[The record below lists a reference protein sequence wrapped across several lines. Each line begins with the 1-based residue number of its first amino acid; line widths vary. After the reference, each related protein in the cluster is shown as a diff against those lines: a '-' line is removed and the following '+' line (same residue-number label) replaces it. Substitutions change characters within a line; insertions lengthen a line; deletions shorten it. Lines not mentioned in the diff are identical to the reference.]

1 MKCMNCGAELND
13 SAYCPKCGC
22 DVSVQKQAIVLSG
35 LYYNQGLEKAQ
46 VRDLSGAIDMLRRSL
61 KFNKLN
67 VPARNLLGLVYFEM
81 GEVVAALSEWVISK
95 NIQPENNIAAEYI
108 ENLQQDANRL
118 DIINQ
123 TIKKYNIALENCHKG
138 NEDVAMIQ
146 LKKILAQNPKLIKG
160 YHLLS
165 LLYIRQGEYEKARKQ
180 LKKAIRIDKTNT
192 TTLRFLKE
200 IDEQTGTSTSFEPRF
215 SIWSSRDNNGNR
227 DENALLDASAKPAQP
242 AFRETTAGSTIFNIA
257 IGLLIGALAV
267 WFLIMPARTQRIT
280 QEADRKTSEYSSRA
294 AEADARITELSQQMK
309 ISEETVAVVAQAFSD
324 YINSLDGKSE
334 RAVAVSYDTRRYSE
348 VFASIFAE
356 VLSGNGIRA
365 ILSGGITPTPVLTFA
380 TKEFG
385 CAAGVMITAS
395 HNPPVYNGIKFKSSL
410 GGPFSLEMTAAVEKN
425 LYASPIRRS
434 KDLVVITDF
443 IAPYIEKIESIID
456 FPAIRES
463 GISVLID
470 SVGGAGM
477 TLARDILRKNGCLAD
492 SIFSEPSEDFYSR
505 LPEPIEQNLGPLM
518 EALSGT
524 PYAFGAATDGDA
536 DRMGVCL
543 DGVHWPLHDAVLS
556 QNNPYAVSNRLES
569 SDNRITLQNETG
581 ILGVF
586 RWRFILRVLELHH
599 AREHYEHRL
608 FCSCARTAQS
618 RIRLKNSAGHPQ
630 ATPRHTH
637 RRRYR
642 SRRRFQGRRRT

>member
-165 LLYIRQGEYEKARKQ
+165 LLYLRLGEYEKARKQ
-180 LKKAIRIDKTNT
+180 LRKAIRIDKTNT

-215 SIWSSRDNNGNR
+215 SIWSARDNDR
-227 DENALLDASAKPAQP
+227 IEAASTETTAKAAQP

-294 AEADARITELSQQMK
+294 AEADARITELSQQME
-309 ISEETVAVVAQAFSD
+309 ISEETVNTANTQIEAATAKTTAYESLIKAVNAYNNGDLDLASNALSSVDVSKLTAEGKAIYDDLVEKANGELLRGYKTEGISAYEEEDYQTAIERLEAAKAIDSSD
-324 YINSLDGKSE
+324 Y
-334 RAVAVSYDTRRYSE
+334 
-348 VFASIFAE
+348 E
-356 VLSGNGIRA
+356 VLSYLAHSYRMTGDTANADINFQLIINTYPDTVRA
-365 ILSGGITPTPVLTFA
+365 DNA
-380 TKEFG
+380 R
-385 CAAGVMITAS
+385 
-395 HNPPVYNGIKFKSSL
+395 VY
-410 GGPFSLEMTAAVEKN
+410 M
-425 LYASPIRRS
+425 
-434 KDLVVITDF
+434 
-443 IAPYIEKIESIID
+443 
-456 FPAIRES
+456 
-463 GISVLID
+463 
-470 SVGGAGM
+470 
-477 TLARDILRKNGCLAD
+477 
-492 SIFSEPSEDFYSR
+492 SE
-505 LPEPIEQNLGPLM
+505 
-518 EALSGT
+518 EALAAAENGGDNQTQTSGE
-524 PYAFGAATDGDA
+524 
-536 DRMGVCL
+536 
-543 DGVHWPLHDAVLS
+543 
-556 QNNPYAVSNRLES
+556 NENENENEEES
-569 SDNRITLQNETG
+569 AEGEGSGE
-581 ILGVF
+581 
-586 RWRFILRVLELHH
+586 
-599 AREHYEHRL
+599 YEEDYEEDYE
-608 FCSCARTAQS
+608 
-618 RIRLKNSAGHPQ
+618 G
-630 ATPRHTH
+630 
-637 RRRYR
+637 
-642 SRRRFQGRRRT
+642 

>member
-215 SIWSSRDNNGNR
+215 SIWSSRDNDGNR
-227 DENALLDASAKPAQP
+227 DACAGCYGADRYGFGAGIYPLHRQRFQRWLFLGLWGFLDHGDRGFSVPWSVPGQARKQNS
-242 AFRETTAGSTIFNIA
+242 GSTCLGF
-257 IGLLIGALAV
+257 
-267 WFLIMPARTQRIT
+267 
-280 QEADRKTSEYSSRA
+280 
-294 AEADARITELSQQMK
+294 
-309 ISEETVAVVAQAFSD
+309 
-324 YINSLDGKSE
+324 
-334 RAVAVSYDTRRYSE
+334 RRC
-348 VFASIFAE
+348 V
-356 VLSGNGIRA
+356 
-365 ILSGGITPTPVLTFA
+365 
-380 TKEFG
+380 
-385 CAAGVMITAS
+385 
-395 HNPPVYNGIKFKSSL
+395 
-410 GGPFSLEMTAAVEKN
+410 
-425 LYASPIRRS
+425 
-434 KDLVVITDF
+434 
-443 IAPYIEKIESIID
+443 
-456 FPAIRES
+456 
-463 GISVLID
+463 
-470 SVGGAGM
+470 
-477 TLARDILRKNGCLAD
+477 
-492 SIFSEPSEDFYSR
+492 
-505 LPEPIEQNLGPLM
+505 
-518 EALSGT
+518 
-524 PYAFGAATDGDA
+524 
-536 DRMGVCL
+536 
-543 DGVHWPLHDAVLS
+543 
-556 QNNPYAVSNRLES
+556 
-569 SDNRITLQNETG
+569 
-581 ILGVF
+581 
-586 RWRFILRVLELHH
+586 
-599 AREHYEHRL
+599 
-608 FCSCARTAQS
+608 
-618 RIRLKNSAGHPQ
+618 
-630 ATPRHTH
+630 
-637 RRRYR
+637 
-642 SRRRFQGRRRT
+642 

>member
-180 LKKAIRIDKTNT
+180 LRKAIRIDKTNT

-215 SIWSSRDNNGNR
+215 SIWSSRDNDGNR
-227 DENALLDASAKPAQP
+227 DENAALDASAKPAQP

-294 AEADARITELSQQMK
+294 AEADARITELSQQME
-309 ISEETVAVVAQAFSD
+309 ISEETVNTANTQIETATAKTTAYESLIKAVNAYNNGDLDLASNALSSVDVSKLTAEGKAIYDDLVEKANGELLRGYKTEGISAYEEEDYQTAIECLEAAKAIDSSD
-324 YINSLDGKSE
+324 Y
-334 RAVAVSYDTRRYSE
+334 
-348 VFASIFAE
+348 E
-356 VLSGNGIRA
+356 VLSYLAHSYRMTGDTANADINFQLIINTYPDTVRA
-365 ILSGGITPTPVLTFA
+365 DNA
-380 TKEFG
+380 R
-385 CAAGVMITAS
+385 
-395 HNPPVYNGIKFKSSL
+395 VY
-410 GGPFSLEMTAAVEKN
+410 M
-425 LYASPIRRS
+425 
-434 KDLVVITDF
+434 
-443 IAPYIEKIESIID
+443 
-456 FPAIRES
+456 
-463 GISVLID
+463 
-470 SVGGAGM
+470 
-477 TLARDILRKNGCLAD
+477 
-492 SIFSEPSEDFYSR
+492 SE
-505 LPEPIEQNLGPLM
+505 
-518 EALSGT
+518 EALAAAENGGGNQTENSDGGENEEEPTEGEGSG
-524 PYAFGAATDGDA
+524 DGED
-536 DRMGVCL
+536 D
-543 DGVHWPLHDAVLS
+543 
-556 QNNPYAVSNRLES
+556 
-569 SDNRITLQNETG
+569 
-581 ILGVF
+581 
-586 RWRFILRVLELHH
+586 
-599 AREHYEHRL
+599 YEEEYEEDYE
-608 FCSCARTAQS
+608 
-618 RIRLKNSAGHPQ
+618 G
-630 ATPRHTH
+630 
-637 RRRYR
+637 
-642 SRRRFQGRRRT
+642 